1 MKVNTDGVLLGAAAT
16 LPPGCRSVLDAGTGT
31 GTIALILAQRLAD
44 APDAGILGID
54 IDLASA
60 EEAAQNFGRSPWAG
74 RLEARHLSL
83 SALDNESR
91 QYDLIVSNPP
101 YFDASLPNPEER
113 KKTSRHTSED
123 GEELSYRTLIRF
135 AAGHLFPEGRLS
147 MILPSSVETA
157 LLRYAAGFGLYPGR
171 LLRIR
176 TVERKM
182 PLRLIA
188 EFTKER
194 TPLQEE
200 TLVLRNENGYTQEY
214 TTLTGPFYISL
225 K

>member
-1 MKVNTDGVLLGAAAT
+1 MEVFHFKQFDVINERSSMKVNTDGVLLGAAAT

-83 SALDNESR
+83 SALDNESG

-101 YFDASLPNPEER
+101 YVRESERAQMRRNVLDYEPAEALFVPDDDPLRFYRAIRAWADSLLAP
-113 KKTSRHTSED
+113 
-123 GEELSYRTLIRF
+123 G
-135 AAGHLFPEGRLS
+135 GRIWLEINES
-147 MILPSSVETA
+147 LGPETA
-157 LLRYAAGFGLYPGR
+157 AVFASGPAASAASAEV
-171 LLRIR
+171 IR
-176 TVERKM
+176 DLSGKPRFVR
-182 PLRLIA
+182 
-188 EFTKER
+188 
-194 TPLQEE
+194 
-200 TLVLRNENGYTQEY
+200 VH
-214 TTLTGPFYISL
+214 
-225 K
+225 